1 MDSSTLLPLIGI
13 PVVVI
18 GFALRFNPL
27 LVVVVAGLGDGPAG
41 WHGFRYAAGNLWRKV
56 RE

>member
-1 MDSSTLLPLIGI
+1 MDGTTLLPLIGI
-13 PVVVI
+13 PIVVI

-27 LVVVVAGLGDGPAG
+27 LVVVVAGLATGLLVGRD
-41 WHGFRYAAGNLWRKV
+41 AAGDLWRKV

>member
-27 LVVVVAGLGDGPAG
+27 LVVVVAGGDGPAG

>member
-27 LVVVVAGLGDGPAG
+27 LV
-41 WHGFRYAAGNLWRKV
+41 
-56 RE
+56 